1 MLLREEPEAPWG
13 DGISSTSRGTL
24 LRTNECSGRSERC
37 GSWVLLV
44 RLSWVLLEEILWYG
58 FILKNVFL
66 IVIGR
71 KFQQSLFILIH
82 SAGVCQSTLQ
92 LTLGSRSDSTQT
104 PNAVIG
110 RYLTNSSNKVLERS
124 LSIFKKPV
132 KVQIKSQG
140 EHAFCIEF
148 VPLDD
153 SVLPAFPDTSSHSP
167 SALPYHKKT

>member
-1 MLLREEPEAPWG
+1 MVWLYIEER
-13 DGISSTSRGTL
+13 ISSISDCNR
-24 LRTNECSGRSERC
+24 NK
-37 GSWVLLV
+37 VPA
-44 RLSWVLLEEILWYG
+44 
-58 FILKNVFL
+58 VF
-66 IVIGR
+66 VH
-71 KFQQSLFILIH
+71 SH
-82 SAGVCQSTLQ
+82 SSAGVCQSTIQ
-92 LTLGSRSDSTQT
+92 LILGSRSDSTQT

>member
-1 MLLREEPEAPWG
+1 MVWLYIEER
-13 DGISSTSRGTL
+13 ISSISDCNR
-24 LRTNECSGRSERC
+24 NK
-37 GSWVLLV
+37 VPA
-44 RLSWVLLEEILWYG
+44 
-58 FILKNVFL
+58 VF
-66 IVIGR
+66 VH
-71 KFQQSLFILIH
+71 SH
-82 SAGVCQSTLQ
+82 SSAGVCQSTLQ
-92 LTLGSRSDSTQT
+92 LILGSRSDSTQT

>member
-1 MLLREEPEAPWG
+1 MLLRAEPEAPWC

-24 LRTNECSGRSERC
+24 LRTNECSGRSQRC

-110 RYLTNSSNKVLERS
+110 RYSISSTTPNDYTVPRL
-124 LSIFKKPV
+124 LY
-132 KVQIKSQG
+132 KVQFSD
-140 EHAFCIEF
+140 H
-148 VPLDD
+148 V
-153 SVLPAFPDTSSHSP
+153 TSFSRHND
-167 SALPYHKKT
+167 AIIF